1 MPTVLIAD
9 DMRVERMILKA
20 HLSKWGYDII
30 ETDGGE
36 AALKHLLKPDGPQMA
51 ILDWVMP
58 GMTGPEVVRVVRAQ
72 RKNAYVYCILLTAL
86 GSKADI
92 IEGLQAG
99 ADDYVTKPV
108 NADELQVRLNGAQR
122 LIGALEAQRLSE
134 LKMQALLDSAGDAIL
149 TVTPEGL
156 IESANPHA
164 ERLLAEKDSSVVN
177 KTFREFIDDPAL
189 QEIISEHLLAVS
201 EFGLE
206 LKSKSRRREIS
217 VKQGNGGT
225 AVVALKVSRLNP
237 DDPSQLSVFM
247 TDITEQKRLEV
258 KVQHTNKLEAVG
270 QLAAGIAHEI
280 NTPIQFVGDSIGF
293 ARESTD
299 QLLSLIALYDKVL
312 EALPEGTVSDES
324 WDAIDD
330 LREDADVEFLAEQL
344 PSSFNRAGEGL
355 ARIAKIVRAMKEFSR
370 RDEVIEMKDASIEEG
385 LQSTLVVAQ
394 NEYRY
399 VADIEESYDDLPPV
413 RCNLGDLNQVFLNL
427 IVNASHAIADK
438 LGSRPQEKG
447 IITVKTYR
455 DGDDAV
461 IEIGDSGNGIP
472 QHIQERVYEPFFTT
486 KEVGRGSGQGLAIS
500 HSIVVEKHKGQ
511 LSFETQQGTGT
522 TFFIRLPIQG
532 GDLMRPDLPK

>member
-20 HLSKWGYDII
+20 HLSKWGYDVI

-36 AALKHLLKPDGPQMA
+36 AALKELLKPDGPQMA

-58 GMTGPEVVRVVRAQ
+58 GMTGPEVVRIVRAQ
-72 RKNAYVYCILLTAL
+72 RKNAYVYCILVTAL

-149 TVTPEGL
+149 ITNPDGV

-164 ERLLAEKDSSVVN
+164 SRLFAGGAEDLSGKSVLN
-177 KTFREFIDDPAL
+177 FIDDAAV
-189 QEIISEHLLAVS
+189 QEIFAEHLIAVS
-201 EFGLE
+201 ELGAE
-206 LKSKSRRREIS
+206 LQSQSRRREVS
-217 VKQGNGGT
+217 VKRGDGGT
-225 AVVALKVSRLNP
+225 SVVAIKVSRLNP
-237 DDPSQLSVFM
+237 DDPSQLSIFM

-280 NTPIQFVGDSIGF
+280 NTPIQFVGDSVGF
-293 ARESTD
+293 ARESAD
-299 QLLSLIALYDKVL
+299 QLLQLIELYDKTL
-312 EALPEGTVSDES
+312 DNLPDGVVSEDSWES
-324 WDAIDD
+324 IDD
-330 LREDADVEFLAEQL
+330 LREDADIEFLQQQL
-344 PSSFNRAGEGL
+344 PLSFNRAGEGL

-370 RDEVIEMKDASIEEG
+370 RDEVLEMKNASIEEG

-399 VADIEESYDDLPPV
+399 VADVEEYYDDLPPV

-438 LGSRPQEKG
+438 IGFRPQEKG
-447 IITVKTYR
+447 IIRVKTYR
-455 DGDDAV
+455 ENDVAV
-461 IEIGDSGNGIP
+461 VEIGDTGNGIP
-472 QHIQERVYEPFFTT
+472 SHLHERIFEPFFTT

-500 HSIVVEKHKGQ
+500 HSIVVDKHKGQ
-511 LSFETQQGTGT
+511 LSFETQEGVGT
-522 TFFIRLPIQG
+522 TFYIRLPIQG
-532 GDLMRPDLPK
+532 ADLINSEG

>member
-20 HLSKWGYDII
+20 HLSKWGYDVI

-36 AALKHLLKPDGPQMA
+36 AALKELLKPDGPQMA

-58 GMTGPEVVRVVRAQ
+58 GMTGPEVVRIVRAQ
-72 RKNAYVYCILLTAL
+72 RKNAYVYCILVTAL

-149 TVTPEGL
+149 ITNPDGV

-164 ERLLAEKDSSVVN
+164 SRLFAGGDEDLSGKSVLN
-177 KTFREFIDDPAL
+177 FIDDTAV
-189 QEIISEHLLAVS
+189 QEIFAEHLIAVS
-201 EFGLE
+201 ELGAE
-206 LKSKSRRREIS
+206 LQSQSRRREVS
-217 VKQGNGGT
+217 VKRGDGGT
-225 AVVALKVSRLNP
+225 SVVAIKVSRLNP
-237 DDPSQLSVFM
+237 DDPSQLSIFM

-280 NTPIQFVGDSIGF
+280 NTPIQFVGDSVGF
-293 ARESTD
+293 ARESAD
-299 QLLSLIALYDKVL
+299 QLLQLIELYDKTL
-312 EALPEGTVSDES
+312 DNLPDGVVSEDSWES
-324 WDAIDD
+324 IDD
-330 LREDADVEFLAEQL
+330 LREDADIEFLQQQL
-344 PSSFNRAGEGL
+344 PLSFNRAGEGL

-370 RDEVIEMKDASIEEG
+370 RDEVLEMKNASIEEG

-399 VADIEESYDDLPPV
+399 VADVEEYYDDLPPV

-438 LGSRPQEKG
+438 IGFRPQEKG
-447 IITVKTYR
+447 IIRVKTYR
-455 DGDDAV
+455 EDDVAV
-461 IEIGDSGNGIP
+461 VEIGDTGNGIP
-472 QHIQERVYEPFFTT
+472 SHLHERIFEPFFTT

-500 HSIVVEKHKGQ
+500 HSIVVDKHKGQ
-511 LSFETQQGTGT
+511 LSFETQEGVGT
-522 TFFIRLPIQG
+522 TFYIKLPIQG
-532 GDLMRPDLPK
+532 ADLINSEG

>member
-20 HLSKWGYDII
+20 HLSKWGYDVI

-36 AALKHLLKPDGPQMA
+36 AALKELLKPDGPQMA

-58 GMTGPEVVRVVRAQ
+58 GMTGPEVVRIVRAQ
-72 RKNAYVYCILLTAL
+72 RKNAYVYCILVTAL

-149 TVTPEGL
+149 ITNPDGV

-164 ERLLAEKDSSVVN
+164 SRLFAGGDEDLNGKSVLN
-177 KTFREFIDDPAL
+177 FIDDAAVK
-189 QEIISEHLLAVS
+189 EIFAEHLIAVS
-201 EFGLE
+201 ELGAE
-206 LKSKSRRREIS
+206 LQSQSRRREVS
-217 VKQGNGGT
+217 VKRGDGGT
-225 AVVALKVSRLNP
+225 SVVAIKVSRLNP
-237 DDPSQLSVFM
+237 DDPSQLSIFM

-280 NTPIQFVGDSIGF
+280 NTPIQFVGDSVGF
-293 ARESTD
+293 ARESAD
-299 QLLSLIALYDKVL
+299 QLLQLIELYDKTL
-312 EALPEGTVSDES
+312 DNLPDGVVSEDSWES
-324 WDAIDD
+324 IDD
-330 LREDADVEFLAEQL
+330 LREDADIEFLQQQL
-344 PSSFNRAGEGL
+344 PLSFNRAGEGL

-370 RDEVIEMKDASIEEG
+370 RDEVLEMKNASIEEG

-399 VADIEESYDDLPPV
+399 VADVEEYYDDLPPV

-438 LGSRPQEKG
+438 IGLRPQEKG
-447 IITVKTYR
+447 IIRVKTYR
-455 DGDDAV
+455 ENDVAV
-461 IEIGDSGNGIP
+461 VEIGDTGNGIP
-472 QHIQERVYEPFFTT
+472 SHLHERIFEPFFTT

-500 HSIVVEKHKGQ
+500 HSIIVDKHKGQ
-511 LSFETQQGTGT
+511 LNFETQEGVGT
-522 TFFIRLPIQG
+522 TFYIRLPIQG
-532 GDLMRPDLPK
+532 ADLINSEG

>member
-20 HLSKWGYDII
+20 HLSKWGYDVI

-36 AALKHLLKPDGPQMA
+36 AALKELLKPDGPQMA

-58 GMTGPEVVRVVRAQ
+58 GMTGPEVVRIVRAQ
-72 RKNAYVYCILLTAL
+72 RKNAYVYCILVTAL

-149 TVTPEGL
+149 ITNPDGV

-164 ERLLAEKDSSVVN
+164 SRLFAGGDEDLSGKSVLN
-177 KTFREFIDDPAL
+177 FIDDAAVK
-189 QEIISEHLLAVS
+189 EIFAEHLIAVS
-201 EFGLE
+201 ELGAE
-206 LKSKSRRREIS
+206 LQSQSRRREVS
-217 VKQGNGGT
+217 VKRGDGGT
-225 AVVALKVSRLNP
+225 SVVAIKVSRLNP
-237 DDPSQLSVFM
+237 DDPSQLSIFM

-280 NTPIQFVGDSIGF
+280 NTPIQFVGDSVGF
-293 ARESTD
+293 ARESAD
-299 QLLSLIALYDKVL
+299 QLLQLIELYDKTL
-312 EALPEGTVSDES
+312 DNLPDGVVSEDSWES
-324 WDAIDD
+324 IDD
-330 LREDADVEFLAEQL
+330 LREDADIEFLQQQL
-344 PSSFNRAGEGL
+344 PLSFNRAGEGL

-370 RDEVIEMKDASIEEG
+370 RDEVLEMKNASIEEG

-399 VADIEESYDDLPPV
+399 VADVEEYYDDLPPV

-438 LGSRPQEKG
+438 IGLRPQEKG
-447 IITVKTYR
+447 IIRVKTYR
-455 DGDDAV
+455 ENDVAV
-461 IEIGDSGNGIP
+461 VEIGDTGNGIP
-472 QHIQERVYEPFFTT
+472 AHLHERIFEPFFTT

-500 HSIVVEKHKGQ
+500 HSIIVDKHKGQ
-511 LSFETQQGTGT
+511 LNFETQEGVGT
-522 TFFIRLPIQG
+522 TFYIRLPIQG
-532 GDLMRPDLPK
+532 ADLINSEG

>member
-20 HLSKWGYDII
+20 HLSKWGYDVI

-36 AALKHLLKPDGPQMA
+36 AALKELLKPDGPQMA

-58 GMTGPEVVRVVRAQ
+58 GMTGPEVVRIVRAQ
-72 RKNAYVYCILLTAL
+72 RKNAYVYCILVTAL

-149 TVTPEGL
+149 ITNPDGV

-164 ERLLAEKDSSVVN
+164 SRLFAGGAEDLSGKSVLN
-177 KTFREFIDDPAL
+177 FIDDAAVK
-189 QEIISEHLLAVS
+189 EIFAEHLIAVS
-201 EFGLE
+201 ELGAE
-206 LKSKSRRREIS
+206 LQSQSRRREVS
-217 VKQGNGGT
+217 VKRGDGGT
-225 AVVALKVSRLNP
+225 SVVAIKVSRLNP
-237 DDPSQLSVFM
+237 DDPSQLSIFM

-280 NTPIQFVGDSIGF
+280 NTPIQFVGDSVGF
-293 ARESTD
+293 ARESAD
-299 QLLSLIALYDKVL
+299 QLLQLIELYDKTL
-312 EALPEGTVSDES
+312 DNLPDGVVSEDSWES
-324 WDAIDD
+324 IDD
-330 LREDADVEFLAEQL
+330 LREDADIEFLQQQL
-344 PSSFNRAGEGL
+344 PLSFNRAGEGL

-370 RDEVIEMKDASIEEG
+370 RDEVLEMKNASIEEG

-399 VADIEESYDDLPPV
+399 VADVEEYYDDLPPV

-438 LGSRPQEKG
+438 IGLRPQEKG
-447 IITVKTYR
+447 IIRVKTYR
-455 DGDDAV
+455 ENDVAV
-461 IEIGDSGNGIP
+461 VEIGDTGNGIP
-472 QHIQERVYEPFFTT
+472 AHLHERIFEPFFTT

-500 HSIVVEKHKGQ
+500 HSIIVDKHKGQ
-511 LSFETQQGTGT
+511 LNFETQEGVGT
-522 TFFIRLPIQG
+522 TFYIRLPIQG
-532 GDLMRPDLPK
+532 ADLINSEG

>member
-20 HLSKWGYDII
+20 HLTKWGYDII

-36 AALKHLLKPDGPQMA
+36 AALKELLKPDGPQMA

-58 GMTGPEVVRVVRAQ
+58 GMTGPEVVRIVRAQ
-72 RKNAYVYCILLTAL
+72 RKNAYVYCILVTAL

-149 TVTPEGL
+149 ITNPDGV

-164 ERLLAEKDSSVVN
+164 SRLFAGGDEDLSGKSVLN
-177 KTFREFIDDPAL
+177 FIDDAAV
-189 QEIISEHLLAVS
+189 QEIFAEHLIAVS
-201 EFGLE
+201 ELGAE
-206 LKSKSRRREIS
+206 LQSQSRRREVS
-217 VKQGNGGT
+217 VKRGDGGT
-225 AVVALKVSRLNP
+225 SVVAIKVSRLNP
-237 DDPSQLSVFM
+237 NDPSQLSVFM

-280 NTPIQFVGDSIGF
+280 NTPIQFVGDSVGF
-293 ARESTD
+293 ARESAD
-299 QLLSLIALYDKVL
+299 QLLKLIELYDKTL
-312 EALPEGTVSDES
+312 DNLPDGVVSEDSWES
-324 WDAIDD
+324 IDD
-330 LREDADVEFLAEQL
+330 LREDADIEFLQQQL
-344 PSSFNRAGEGL
+344 PLSFNRAGEGL

-370 RDEVIEMKDASIEEG
+370 RDEVLEMKNASIEEG

-399 VADIEESYDDLPPV
+399 VADVEEYYDDLPPV

-438 LGSRPQEKG
+438 IGLRPQEKG
-447 IITVKTYR
+447 IIRVKTYR
-455 DGDDAV
+455 ENDLAV
-461 IEIGDSGNGIP
+461 VEIGDTGNGIP
-472 QHIQERVYEPFFTT
+472 SHLHERIFEPFFTT

-500 HSIVVEKHKGQ
+500 HSIVVDKHKGQ
-511 LSFETQQGTGT
+511 LSFETQEGVGT
-522 TFFIRLPIQG
+522 TFYIKLPIQG
-532 GDLMRPDLPK
+532 ADLINSEG

>member
-20 HLSKWGYDII
+20 HLTKWGYDII

-36 AALKHLLKPDGPQMA
+36 AALKYLLKPDGPQMA

-58 GMTGPEVVRVVRAQ
+58 GMTGPEVVRIVRSQ

-149 TVTPEGL
+149 ITDPDGR

-164 ERLLAEKDSSVVN
+164 ERLFASTEESVIGKSVLD
-177 KTFREFIDDPAL
+177 FIDDLAV
-189 QEIISEHLLAVS
+189 QEILTEHLLAVS
-201 EFGLE
+201 ELE
-206 LKSKSRRREIS
+206 AEFQSRNRRREIS
-217 VKQGNGGT
+217 VRRGDGGT
-225 AVVALKVSRLNP
+225 AVVAIKVSRLTP
-237 DDPSQLSVFM
+237 DDSSQLSIFM

-280 NTPIQFVGDSIGF
+280 NTPIQFVGDSVGF
-293 ARESTD
+293 AREATD
-299 QLLSLIALYDKVL
+299 QLLELVELYDKTLEVL
-312 EALPEGTVSDES
+312 PDGTVTDEA
-324 WDAIDD
+324 WEAIDD
-330 LREDADVEFLAEQL
+330 LREDADIEFLQKQL
-344 PSSFNRAGEGL
+344 PLSFNRAGEGL

-370 RDEVIEMKDASIEEG
+370 RDEVLEMKNASLEEG

-438 LGSRPQEKG
+438 IGFRPESRG
-447 IITVKTYR
+447 TITVKTYR
-455 DGDDAV
+455 DGDVAV
-461 IEIGDSGNGIP
+461 VEIGDTGDGIP
-472 QHIQERVYEPFFTT
+472 PHLHERIFEPFFTT

-500 HSIVVEKHKGQ
+500 HTIVVDKHKGQ
-511 LSFETQQGTGT
+511 LSFETEQGVGT

-532 GDLMRPDLPK
+532 ADLMSSRS